1 MRVDARNSP
10 GGALCQVYRTYILV
24 GDDGVRGIQVGNGLM
39 TDDEY
44 KAHFSLWALMKAPL
58 LLGCDVRHMSQATAD
73 ILLNTKVIAV
83 NQDPLGVQGRRVATA
98 AFDAVVYRH
107 FIGYLPAGEDVHAG
121 NFTVTQAEVR
131 VCLGG
136 W

>member
-1 MRVDARNSP
+1 MELRVNVN
-10 GGALCQVYRTYILV
+10 GG
-24 GDDGVRGIQVGNGLM
+24 DGCVRGVQVGNGLM

-83 NQDPLGVQGRRVATA
+83 NQDPLGVQGRRVAPA
-98 AFDAVVYRH
+98 AIDAVAYRH
-107 FIGYLPAGEDVHAG
+107 FNGYLPAGDDVHAG
-121 NFTVTQAEVR
+121 NFTTTEAEVR
-131 VCLGG
+131 VCVCVLVAGSSQAVVSVS
-136 W
+136 